1 MTIRDEPGAA
11 KLTLVLGG
19 VRSGKSGF
27 AEKLAG
33 GMNRPVIYLATGQ
46 AGDGEMAERIRRHRE
61 RRPADWRT
69 VEEPLRPAAALAEAL
84 AAVERPA
91 VVLLDGLDGWVA
103 NLIMEQEDADL
114 AAVEGLALGEL
125 ERLLTVCRGQAAAA
139 ILVSSEVGL
148 SLVSDNA
155 LGRRFQDLLGT
166 VNQQAAAAADG
177 VYLVVAGLPL
187 PLKAAG

>member
-1 MTIRDEPGAA
+1 MGIRDERGAA

-19 VRSGKSGF
+19 VRSGKSAF

-33 GMNRPVIYLATGQ
+33 EWQRPVIYLATGQ
-46 AGDGEMAERIRRHRE
+46 AGDGEMAERIRRHRA

-69 VEEPLRPAAALAEAL
+69 VEEPLRPAAALAAAL
-84 AAVERPA
+84 AAADQPP

-103 NLIMEQEDADL
+103 NLIMEQEAADF
-114 AAVEGLALGEL
+114 AAVESQALGEL
-125 ERLLTVCRGQAAAA
+125 ERLVTVCRGQAAAV
-139 ILVSSEVGL
+139 LVSSEVGL
-148 SLVSDNA
+148 SLVSDNV

-166 VNQQAAAAADG
+166 VNQRAAAAADG

-187 PLKAAG
+187 ALKAG